1 MKKISVSKV
10 FIYLILTVFGF
21 LMVYPFLSMTL
32 GSFKTNAEIMQ
43 MPPTFFP
50 ENATMANYENVLAK
64 NNFGQYFM
72 NSLGV
77 AVLKTSL
84 TLYTSALFGYVFCK
98 LEFRGRNALFMV
110 VLATMMIPWPVTITP
125 MYQMM
130 TWFKWV
136 DTWWSLI
143 IPSAINTFG
152 VFMMRQFMDAIP
164 NDLLEAARI
173 DGAGE
178 FRIFHTIM
186 LPNITASISALGIFQ
201 FLGVWDDYLWP
212 FLMLND
218 AKMYTLPIGLSL
230 FNGQYAADNGSIFA
244 SATVAVIPVIIV
256 YLMFQKRFVEGIAMT
271 GLKG

>member
-1 MKKISVSKV
+1 MKKISVSKI

-77 AVLKTSL
+77 AVIKTSL

-136 DTWWSLI
+136 DTWTALI
-143 IPSAINTFG
+143 VPSAINTFG
-152 VFMMRQFMDAIP
+152 VFMMRQFMDSIP

-186 LPNITASISALGIFQ
+186 LPNLTASISALGIFQ

-218 AKMYTLPIGLSL
+218 SKMYTLPIGLSL

>member
-1 MKKISVSKV
+1 MKKISWSKI

-50 ENATMANYENVLAK
+50 ENATLANYENVLAK
-64 NNFGQYFM
+64 NDFGQYFM

-77 AVLKTSL
+77 AVIKTAI

-98 LEFRGRNALFMV
+98 LEFKGRNALFLV

-136 DTWWSLI
+136 DTWTALI
-143 IPSAINTFG
+143 VPSAINTFG
-152 VFMMRQFMDAIP
+152 VFMMRQFMDSIP

-186 LPNITASISALGIFQ
+186 LPNLTASISALGIFQ

-212 FLMLND
+212 FLMLNSS
-218 AKMYTLPIGLSL
+218 KMYTLPIGLSL

>member
-1 MKKISVSKV
+1 MKKISVSKI

-21 LMVYPFLSMTL
+21 LMVYPFLSLTL

-50 ENATMANYENVLAK
+50 ENATMANYENVLSK

-136 DTWWSLI
+136 DTWTALI
-143 IPSAINTFG
+143 VPSAINTFG
-152 VFMMRQFMDAIP
+152 VFMMRQFMDSIP

-186 LPNITASISALGIFQ
+186 LPNLTASSSARCIFH
-201 FLGVWDDYLWP
+201 FRCVLDDYLWP
-212 FLMLND
+212 SLMLVD
-218 AKMYTLPIGLSL
+218 SKVYTLPIGLNL

>member
-1 MKKISVSKV
+1 MKKISWSKI

-50 ENATMANYENVLAK
+50 ENATLANYENVLAK

-136 DTWWSLI
+136 DTWTALI
-143 IPSAINTFG
+143 VPSAINTFG

>member
-1 MKKISVSKV
+1 MKKISWSKI

-50 ENATMANYENVLAK
+50 ENATLANYENVLAK
-64 NNFGQYFM
+64 NDFGQYFM

-77 AVLKTSL
+77 AVIKTTI

-98 LEFRGRNALFMV
+98 LEFKGRNTLFLV

-136 DTWWSLI
+136 DTWTALI
-143 IPSAINTFG
+143 VPSAINTFG
-152 VFMMRQFMDAIP
+152 VFMMRQFMDSIP

-186 LPNITASISALGIFQ
+186 LPNLTASISALGIFQ

-212 FLMLND
+212 FLMLNSS
-218 AKMYTLPIGLSL
+218 KMYTLPIGLSL

>member
-1 MKKISVSKV
+1 
-10 FIYLILTVFGF
+10 
-21 LMVYPFLSMTL
+21 
-32 GSFKTNAEIMQ
+32 
-43 MPPTFFP
+43 
-50 ENATMANYENVLAK
+50 
-64 NNFGQYFM
+64 
-72 NSLGV
+72 
-77 AVLKTSL
+77 
-84 TLYTSALFGYVFCK
+84 VFCK
-98 LEFRGRNALFMV
+98 LEFKGRDALFMC

-136 DTWWSLI
+136 DTWTALI
-143 IPSAINTFG
+143 VPSAINTFG
-152 VFMMRQFMDAIP
+152 VFMMRQFMDSIP

-186 LPNITASISALGIFQ
+186 LPNLTASISALGIFQ

-218 AKMYTLPIGLSL
+218 SKMYTLPIGLSL